1 MASTI
6 LDATLPPVGKF
17 HFLKVG
23 AWVHV
28 FSIDEQAM
36 DEIASRTSGIL
47 DRCSHVFNRL
57 SPENKAALVSG
68 LLKTAVKLGA
78 FDQLKN
84 EDAKEKKVQKAL
96 RLGPNMILE
105 SLGER
110 WGDTAL
116 RVISGVAEHQGISFE
131 KASAQLRKSM
141 KMMRLIVATHE
152 SPPKK
157 PNPQVRTLRQD
168 AETLML
174 RALLAEAEVKVIES
188 GNDAY
193 GWDPGLILM
202 GILTVWTS
210 GKRTRP
216 DTMRKR
222 LAAVRKR
229 GYGENFPTGES
240 LSSPILANSR

>member
-1 MASTI
+1 MAST
-6 LDATLPPVGKF
+6 LFDPTLPPVGKF

-23 AWVHV
+23 AWVYV

-36 DEIASRTSGIL
+36 DEIAPWTSGIL
-47 DRCSHVFNRL
+47 DRCSHVFSRL
-57 SPENKAALVSG
+57 SPEDKAALVSG
-68 LLKTAVKLGA
+68 LLKTAVKQKA
-78 FDQLKN
+78 FDHLKH
-84 EDAKEKKVQKAL
+84 EDSREKKVRKAL

-110 WGDTAL
+110 WGDSAL
-116 RVISGVAEHQGISFE
+116 RVVSGVAQHQGISFE

-174 RALLAEAEVKVIES
+174 RALLAEAEVKVIKS

-193 GWDPGLILM
+193 GWDPGLVLM
-202 GILTVWTS
+202 GMLTLWTS
-210 GKRTRP
+210 GKRTKP

-222 LAAVRKR
+222 LAAMRKR
-229 GYGENFPTGES
+229 GYGEDFS
-240 LSSPILANSR
+240 DR